1 MAGLIKKILSA
12 ILVLIFS
19 FSFSAF
25 IFSFS
30 FSSVALSPQFYI
42 ASFEKYDV
50 YGQLQV
56 AVLSQANL
64 PAVAGLAKDS
74 LVPKSW
80 IKESLDSVVSELL
93 AYLKSERE
101 SFEGTISL
109 APLKSNV
116 QSLASRFGVP
126 VQALDLSNIP
136 DSVSVSKQL
145 GLNGKPL
152 EDARHYVS
160 LFLLGVYVSG
170 AIAILMLALL
180 AFLYRHSMKS
190 VLKVLGSALAFAGI
204 SAFAVSF
211 IAMASA
217 KNVLEGA
224 LSGIPQEL
232 SSASAAVSG
241 IAADFIS
248 AVFSK
253 AMLFS
258 GIAAVLGILL
268 LVASFFARPNKP
280 AGNGA
285 GGAAEKA
292 NAADSVVKED

>member
-1 MAGLIKKILSA
+1 MAGLLKKILSA
-12 ILVLIFS
+12 IIVLIFS

-30 FSSVALSPQFYI
+30 FSSVALSPAFYL

-50 YGQLQV
+50 YGQLQ
-56 AVLSQANL
+56 AAAMSQAQL

-74 LVPKSW
+74 LVPRSW

-116 QSLASRFGVP
+116 QSLASQFGVP
-126 VQALDLSNIP
+126 VQALDLSTIP
-136 DSVSVSKQL
+136 DTLSVSQQF
-145 GLNGKPL
+145 GLKGKPL
-152 EDARHYVS
+152 EDARSYVS
-160 LFLLGVYVSG
+160 LFFLGIYASA
-170 AIAILMLALL
+170 AIAILMLGLL

-190 VLKVLGSALAFAGI
+190 VLKALGSALAFAGI

-224 LSGIPQEL
+224 LSGIPQGL
-232 SSASAAVSG
+232 SAASAALSG
-241 IAADFIS
+241 IATDFIS
-248 AVFSK
+248 AVFSQ

-258 GIAAVLGILL
+258 GIAAVIGILL
-268 LVASFFARPNKP
+268 LVASFFVRPNTP
-280 AGNGA
+280 AGNS
-285 GGAAEKA
+285 A
-292 NAADSVVKED
+292 NSVVKED